1 MADKFWKAVERRIAK
16 LFGTERIGAKN
27 GNCQPDF
34 INGWLV
40 GEVVCHAVPKWIRA
54 EHKQAI
60 NRAYELVDTDRLP
73 ILVIHEKGEDASTDL
88 VVMKLDDFTAWF
100 GDVRPHLHVGD
111 GVLFPEAK
119 PDTRGPLTKALH
131 ESELIR

>member
-34 INGWLV
+34 INDWLV

-54 EHKQAI
+54 EHEQAI
-60 NRAYELVDTDRLP
+60 RRVREVKATSSLDGREYVEKLP

-88 VVMKLDDFTAWF
+88 VVLRLSDFVDWF
-100 GDVRPHLHVGD
+100 GSV
-111 GVLFPEAK
+111 K
-119 PDTRGPLTKALH
+119 PGRLNEDDT
-131 ESELIR
+131 I

>member
-34 INGWLV
+34 INEWLV
-40 GEVVCHAVPKWIRA
+40 GEVVCHDVPKWVRDEHQQALDRA
-54 EHKQAI
+54 AMFVNEK
-60 NRAYELVDTDRLP
+60 LP

-88 VVMKLDDFTAWF
+88 VVLRLSDFVDWF
-100 GDVRPHLHVGD
+100 GSV
-111 GVLFPEAK
+111 
-119 PDTRGPLTKALH
+119 GPLKIKNEEDGLLSFTKARR
-131 ESELIR
+131 SD

>member
-16 LFGTERIGAKN
+16 LFGTDRIGAKN

-34 INGWLV
+34 INDWLV

-60 NRAYELVDTDRLP
+60 DRAELLQNTFLP

-88 VVMKLDDFTAWF
+88 VVLKLTDFVDWF
-100 GDVRPHLHVGD
+100 GSV
-111 GVLFPEAK
+111 EQK
-119 PDTRGPLTKALH
+119 H
-131 ESELIR
+131 EGCIR

>member
-34 INGWLV
+34 INEWLV
-40 GEVVCHAVPKWIRA
+40 GEVVCHAVPKWVRDEHRQALDRA
-54 EHKQAI
+54 AMFVNEK
-60 NRAYELVDTDRLP
+60 LP

-88 VVMKLDDFTAWF
+88 VVLRLSDFVDWF
-100 GDVRPHLHVGD
+100 GSV
-111 GVLFPEAK
+111 K
-119 PDTRGPLTKALH
+119 PKGLED
-131 ESELIR
+131 

>member
-34 INGWLV
+34 INDWLV

-54 EHKQAI
+54 EHRQAI
-60 NRAYELVDTDRLP
+60 DRVEKYRTQASTEGDKQFVDRLP

-88 VVMKLDDFTAWF
+88 VVLRLTDFVDWF
-100 GDVRPHLHVGD
+100 GSIRPGERKDD
-111 GVLFPEAK
+111 GS
-119 PDTRGPLTKALH
+119 D
-131 ESELIR
+131 LILPSKIPGVVQL